1 VSRGR
6 IIVVDDDRDHLRAVS
21 DWLAVS
27 GFDVGSFERA
37 EEAYKAALEDG
48 VDIVLTDV
56 RMPNIDGMT
65 LLNSLQRQKPE
76 LPVVL
81 LTAHGDVSLAVAAM
95 KRGAEDFIEK
105 PYDAE
110 RLISVLN
117 KALEKK
123 RMKEEIVRLQG
134 LVGDVKPSETL
145 IGDSA
150 SMQALRQR
158 VAALAA
164 VDIDVLI
171 IGETGTGKELVA
183 QALHRQSSRAS
194 APFVAINC
202 GALPE
207 TLFESEVFGHVKGA
221 FTGALTERVGKFEFA
236 EGGTIFLDEIEAMP
250 LSLQAKI
257 LRVLQERVIERLGEN
272 RLRPVNVRILAA
284 AKSDLS
290 AEMSASR
297 FREDLFFRLATVDVR
312 IPTLRERREDIEALF
327 VHFASLAARRYGRS
341 ERDLSPELLA
351 DLKSQDW
358 KGNVRALKA
367 RAERFALG
375 LDELPTSSG
384 TGGDARA
391 TSLPDQLAA
400 YEGSV
405 IAQALQNH
413 QGSTARAA
421 ADLQIPLRT
430 LNEKIAKYSIKRT
443 KSPSVKKERDPF

>member
-1 VSRGR
+1 MSRGR

-27 GFDVGSFERA
+27 GFDAGSFERA

-117 KALEKK
+117 KALEKT

-134 LVGDVKPSETL
+134 LVADAKPSETL
-145 IGDSA
+145 IGDSP
-150 SMQALRQR
+150 SMQVLRQR
-158 VAALAA
+158 IGALAA

-183 QALHRQSSRAS
+183 QALHRQSGRAS

-221 FTGALTERVGKFEFA
+221 FTGALADRIGKFEFA

-272 RLRPVNVRILAA
+272 RVRPVNVRILAA

-297 FREDLFFRLATVDVR
+297 FREDLFFRLETVDIR
-312 IPTLRERREDIEALF
+312 IPPLRERREDIEVLF

-341 ERDLSPELLA
+341 ERELPPALLA

-358 KGNVRALKA
+358 KGNGFFLTLCGS
-367 RAERFALG
+367 FAVSEVLAM
-375 LDELPTSSG
+375 
-384 TGGDARA
+384 GGHA
-391 TSLPDQLAA
+391 
-400 YEGSV
+400 
-405 IAQALQNH
+405 
-413 QGSTARAA
+413 
-421 ADLQIPLRT
+421 
-430 LNEKIAKYSIKRT
+430 NEI
-443 KSPSVKKERDPF
+443 